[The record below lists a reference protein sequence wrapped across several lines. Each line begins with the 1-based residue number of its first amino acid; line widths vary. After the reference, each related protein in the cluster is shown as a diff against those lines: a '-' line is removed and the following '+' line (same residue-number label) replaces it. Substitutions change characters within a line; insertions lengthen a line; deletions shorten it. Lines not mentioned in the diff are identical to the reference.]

1 MCVYMSLVCFVCMCM
16 CVLCVC
22 VCICVCVRVCVC
34 ICVCVRVCV
43 CICVYICVCVCV
55 CVCMCIHVCLCVCVC
70 VCVCVYVCVRVCVYV
85 RVCMCVHVCLYV
97 CVCLCVCVCVC
108 VCVRA
113 CAYTCVGMC
122 VCSVCVCVCIHPT
135 DVLRICAHIVQFQL
149 PVLVDRVP
157 QHLVDLLLRHGLS
170 ARAHKSSE
178 VLGIDEAFALLVQR
192 AKSAEQ
198 CVVVVAEQR
207 FLLLHQKIGDHDLDV
222 LHGQQ
227 AVVLALRV
235 QRGQLI
241 DDDGHLRA
249 AGIHAQRAHEGT
261 DVLSVDKLAAFLVLE
276 QHTTVAHVLLCRF
289 QLICIWHYYVDILNI
304 VGGVR

>member
-1 MCVYMSLVCFVCMCM
+1 MCLYEFSVFCLYVHVCALCMCVYMCVRACM
-16 CVLCVC
+16 CVYM
-22 VCICVCVRVCVC
+22 CVRACM
-34 ICVCVRVCV
+34 
-43 CICVYICVCVCV
+43 CVYMCVYMCVCVCV
-55 CVCMCIHVCLCVCVC
+55 CVHVHTRVSMC
-70 VCVCVYVCVRVCVYV
+70 
-85 RVCMCVHVCLYV
+85 V